1 MNKDLLK
8 NKNCVITGASGGLG
22 KEISKLLVNQSCNIF
37 MTGRNEEK
45 LFDLKAELELNNLSK
60 VKISYE
66 SGDLSKIDD
75 INKIIIKIRKE
86 FSSIDILI
94 NCAGVF
100 LIKSLEESTLED
112 FENCFNVNVRGTF
125 LFCKEFTT
133 DMIKNKWG
141 RIVNIGSSSSYQAF
155 LNGSIYVAS
164 KFAVLGISRTLYDEL
179 KEHNV
184 RTFCI
189 SPGSIKTE
197 MSKLSTDQDYNTFLD
212 PKEVAEFIIFQML
225 FDKEMIVEESRLNRI
240 TIR

>member
-8 NKNCVITGASGGLG
+8 NKNCIITGASGGLG
-22 KEISKLLVNQSCNIF
+22 KEISKLLVNQSCNLF
-37 MTGRNEEK
+37 LTGRNEKK
-45 LFDLKAELELNNLSK
+45 LSELKTELELNNSNK

-75 INKIIIKIRKE
+75 VNKIIIKIRKE

-125 LFCKEFTT
+125 LFCKEFTS

-155 LNGSIYVAS
+155 LNGSIYIAS
-164 KFAVLGISRTLYDEL
+164 KFAVLG
-179 KEHNV
+179 
-184 RTFCI
+184 
-189 SPGSIKTE
+189 
-197 MSKLSTDQDYNTFLD
+197 
-212 PKEVAEFIIFQML
+212 
-225 FDKEMIVEESRLNRI
+225 
-240 TIR
+240 